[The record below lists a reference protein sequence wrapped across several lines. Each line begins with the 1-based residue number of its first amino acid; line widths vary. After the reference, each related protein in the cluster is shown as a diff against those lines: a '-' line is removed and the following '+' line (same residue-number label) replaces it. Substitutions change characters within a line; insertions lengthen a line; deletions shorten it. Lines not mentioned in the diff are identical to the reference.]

1 MINGLRQ
8 EVTDTTPSG
17 LIYYVPITLINSQS
31 TATTAPFQQ
40 MINITES
47 SFSSYL
53 TYNSNFANF
62 EYFYANGN
70 IIPAW
75 IENNDSGKLITWVN
89 LPNTIQASN
98 SITIYLGFAGSNN
111 LLSSSGTTGIGE
123 APQLS
128 QGQQVANLAGNSA
141 INTNTILIPTS
152 TKTFTESAWINFIGL
167 HNSFN
172 SNTMEIAGEGIE
184 PNPSPYNGIYSLA
197 YTMYLSPQ
205 PQPSI
210 AFGFAGC
217 GNINTGTSF
226 NPTTNTWYNV
236 VAIYNNSTSTSN
248 SFIYINGIK
257 YASGHFPLCQGIA
270 PNSLKFNF
278 VIGADN
284 NSTTDFFNGS
294 ISNVQLY
301 SSDLSSSQ
309 VNQIYSEGIDGAPI
323 AGQPLLGYWSLN
335 DTLKDSSG
343 GGHNGIAAGFLT
355 FYGLGNYAEYD
366 DGAKVFTNYWN
377 FAGNTAPAG
386 WEGVNIC
393 GGAYTGTVKINN
405 RLSFTGGSNG
415 CATYKYTSLEF
426 SQPLVFESIQHLIRN
441 VTSLGSSNLAAMIS
455 TGSPGSFWESGL
467 LGANATPVWY
477 YQISSSTAYI
487 VTNIHPIRWNIYGVG
502 GAATKSFDSFNYRQE
517 NSTILLPSSFNIS
530 TLQIGPHTVS
540 ESYWARIRTYPPNGI
555 MPSVTFGSVN

>member
-1 MINGLRQ
+1 
-8 EVTDTTPSG
+8 
-17 LIYYVPITLINSQS
+17 
-31 TATTAPFQQ
+31 

-75 IENNDSGKLITWVN
+75 IESNNTGKLVTWLKLSQSIAAN
-89 LPNTIQASN
+89 SNTV
-98 SITIYLGFAGSNN
+98 IYLGFAGANN
-111 LLSSSGTTGIGE
+111 LISSSGTTGIGE

-184 PNPSPYNGIYSLA
+184 PNPNPYNGIYGLA
-197 YTMYLSPQ
+197 YTTYLSPQ

-226 NPTTNTWYNV
+226 NPTINTWYNV

-257 YASGHFPLCQGIA
+257 YASGHFPLCNGYNPPKSI
-270 PNSLKFNF
+270 KFNF

-294 ISNVQLY
+294 ISNAQLY
-301 SSDLSSSQ
+301 SSDLSLSQ

-335 DTLKDSSG
+335 DTLKDYSG
-343 GGHNGIAAGFLT
+343 GGHNGIATGFLT

-386 WEGVNIC
+386 WKGVSVCTGI
-393 GGAYTGTVKINN
+393 AYTGTVKINN
-405 RLSFTGGSNG
+405 RLSFTGGSDY
-415 CATYKYTSLEF
+415 CEAYKYTASTF
-426 SQPLVFESIQHLIRN
+426 SEPLVFESIQHLIRN
-441 VTSLGSSNLAAMIS
+441 VSNADGSDVGTMIL
-455 TGSPGSFWESGL
+455 TGSPGTNWESGL
-467 LGANATPVWY
+467 LGPNDTPVWY
-477 YQISSSTAYI
+477 YEVNSGSAQLVS
-487 VTNIHPIRWNIYGVG
+487 NIHPTGWGIYGVG
-502 GAATKSFDSFNYRQE
+502 DAATKSFDSFNYTQE
-517 NSTILLPSSFNIS
+517 NSTNELLGSFNIS
-530 TLQIGPHTVS
+530 TLQMGANGIA